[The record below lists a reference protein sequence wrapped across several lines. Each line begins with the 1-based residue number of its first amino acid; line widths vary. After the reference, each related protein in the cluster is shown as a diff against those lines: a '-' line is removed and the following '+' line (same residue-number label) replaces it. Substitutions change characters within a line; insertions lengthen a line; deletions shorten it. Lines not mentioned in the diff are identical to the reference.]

1 MNACPVELDLTI
13 SCLRI
18 DDPDRA
24 RSRHTEDGDDLGFHP
39 GYHDVTLARVFAH
52 AEFLVLLGEVKAWV
66 AQLSSA
72 QKEARL
78 GIFCRAGRHR
88 SVAVL
93 WLLAHVLARLGAR
106 VRVNHL
112 EQNAGRWSHLC
123 RGCRSCAEGTMTK
136 QRLAAEVMRAY
147 MSLEV

>member
-1 MNACPVELDLTI
+1 MNACPDELDLTI

-52 AEFLVLLGEVKAWV
+52 AELLVLLGEVKAWV

-78 GIFCRAGRHR
+78 GIFCRAGRHC

-93 WLLAHVLARLGAR
+93 
-106 VRVNHL
+106 
-112 EQNAGRWSHLC
+112 
-123 RGCRSCAEGTMTK
+123 
-136 QRLAAEVMRAY
+136 
-147 MSLEV
+147 